1 MVEAQVLIVLISRV
15 ISLIL
20 GSVIV
25 VIAYRGY
32 SRNKT
37 VSMRYLSLALIFITL
52 GTFVEGILYE
62 IGGLGLN
69 ETHAIESFVNVI
81 GFILMVLSLR
91 VR

>member
-1 MVEAQVLIVLISRV
+1 MVDTQVLIVLLTRLT
-15 ISLIL
+15 SLIL
-20 GSVIV
+20 GSAIA

-32 SRNKT
+32 LRNKSL
-37 VSMRYLSLALIFITL
+37 SMRYLSLALMFITL
-52 GTFVEGILYE
+52 GTFVEGFLYE

-81 GFILMVLSLR
+81 GFILMVFSLR

>member
-1 MVEAQVLIVLISRV
+1 MVEAQVLIVLITRV

-20 GSVIV
+20 GSAIV

-32 SRNKT
+32 SRNKSL
-37 VSMRYLSLALIFITL
+37 SMRYLSLALIFITL

-62 IGGLGLN
+62 IGGLALN

-81 GFILMVLSLR
+81 GFMLMVLSLR

>member
-1 MVEAQVLIVLISRV
+1 MVDTQVLIVLLTRL

-20 GSVIV
+20 GSAIVI
-25 VIAYRGY
+25 IAYRGY
-32 SRNKT
+32 MRNKSL
-37 VSMRYLSLALIFITL
+37 SMRYLSLALIFITL
-52 GTFVEGILYE
+52 GTFVEGVLFE

-81 GFILMVLSLR
+81 GFILMVFSLR

>member
-81 GFILMVLSLR
+81 GFMLMVLSLR